1 MSHTQCNDSPGRVV
15 FWAPAAELTEL
26 KLAAQRWVAEQF
38 IIVFFLFDVVL
49 NFFLGYSQL
58 WSPLTG
64 LEIRTTRNSLTF
76 KKIFSTYFDKIDD
89 ELSTFANIFQSL
101 QNLKV
106 DCLHLVK
113 PCKQEYLFPAF
124 VPNLTTIWTH

>member
-1 MSHTQCNDSPGRVV
+1 MGIALIKFLVSHIQCNDSPGRVV

-64 LEIRTTRNSLTF
+64 LEIRTPAKGSVWNNTEVMFSLE
-76 KKIFSTYFDKIDD
+76 TYCWFPPLK
-89 ELSTFANIFQSL
+89 TMQNIWKLYQ
-101 QNLKV
+101 KV
-106 DCLHLVK
+106 GLDPKRAKLD
-113 PCKQEYLFPAF
+113 
-124 VPNLTTIWTH
+124 

>member
-1 MSHTQCNDSPGRVV
+1 MGIALIKFLVSHTQCNDSPGRVV

-38 IIVFFLFDVVL
+38 IIVFFLVDVAL

-64 LEIRTTRNSLTF
+64 LEIRTTRNSLTL
-76 KKIFSTYFDKIDD
+76 KKIY
-89 ELSTFANIFQSL
+89 
-101 QNLKV
+101 
-106 DCLHLVK
+106 
-113 PCKQEYLFPAF
+113 
-124 VPNLTTIWTH
+124 